1 MSIMRELIKKVDAAW
16 DDVYGNF
23 GWNKE
28 TVKAVAYAMIEGAAD
43 AAILC
48 FIPYVVSDL
57 VIRKITKK

>member
-1 MSIMRELIKKVDAAW
+1 MNIMRTLIEKVDDAW
-16 DDVYGNF
+16 DDVYGDL
-23 GWNKE
+23 GWNKK

-57 VIRKITKK
+57 VSRKIAKK